1 MSNSE
6 DCSGLES
13 EICLQESSQ
22 GADFILEAVEGLGP
36 TSGSVGAT
44 IAVSKKWDGDN
55 REAGERPS
63 ATKSEFS
70 EA

>member
-13 EICLQESSQ
+13 EICLQEISQ
-22 GADFILEAVEGLGP
+22 GADFILEVVEGLGP

-44 IAVSKKWDGDN
+44 IAVSKK
-55 REAGERPS
+55 
-63 ATKSEFS
+63 
-70 EA
+70 